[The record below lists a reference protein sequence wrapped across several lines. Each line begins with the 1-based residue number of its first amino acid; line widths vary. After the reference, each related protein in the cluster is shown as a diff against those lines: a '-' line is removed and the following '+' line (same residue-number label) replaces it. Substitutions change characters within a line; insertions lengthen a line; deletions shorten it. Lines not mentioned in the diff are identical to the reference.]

1 MRVAKLIEPEKIVVT
16 DEQKSEQYEDNEV
29 IVKVKACGL
38 CGTDLHIFSQGR
50 ADVVLPRVM
59 GHELSGEVIKI
70 GEGVSNVKPGDR
82 VVLDPVV
89 ACGECYVCN
98 NGHENVCANVKCFG
112 VQMDGGFQDYIK
124 VDAKR
129 LYKVPDNMT
138 WEEAALV
145 ETYSIAANIIGK
157 ARVVD
162 GEIVV
167 VFGAGPIGLAL
178 VQSLKGIDAKVIVS
192 DIIDSRLEIAKE
204 FGADKVVN
212 SMNEDIAKEIESYC
226 VNGADVIIDA
236 VGNSKLFA
244 QAVEMARPI
253 SRIVEIGFDG
263 NGSNIKPIDITKKEL
278 EILGSRMNCNK
289 FSKVIQ
295 WYKEGVINPQK
306 MISEIYDF
314 NDIQKAFVDVT
325 TNPKDYIKVVLRY

>member
-1 MRVAKLIEPEKIVVT
+1 MRVAKFTAIRTIESSNENCI
-16 DEQKSEQYEDNEV
+16 EDCEANKV
-29 IVKVKACGL
+29 IVNVKACGL

-50 ADVVLPRVM
+50 ADVVLPRIM
-59 GHELSGEVIKI
+59 GHELSGEVVKI

-89 ACGECYVCN
+89 ACGECYACK
-98 NGHENVCANVKCFG
+98 NGHENVCENVKCFG

-145 ETYSIAANIIGK
+145 ETYSIAANIIDK
-157 ARVVD
+157 AKVVA
-162 GEIVV
+162 GELVV

-178 VQSLKGIDAKVIVS
+178 IQSLKGKDAKVIVS

-244 QAVEMARPI
+244 QAVEIARPT

-289 FSKVIQ
+289 FPKVIQ

-306 MISEIYDF
+306 MISKIYDF

-325 TNPKDYIKVVLRY
+325 TNPKDYIKVVLSY